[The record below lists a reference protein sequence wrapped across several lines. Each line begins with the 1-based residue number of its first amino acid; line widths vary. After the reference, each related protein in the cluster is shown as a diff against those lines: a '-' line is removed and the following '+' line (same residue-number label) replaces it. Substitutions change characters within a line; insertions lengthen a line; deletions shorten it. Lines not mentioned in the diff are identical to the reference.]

1 MEAWRDRTRQ
11 MTGTPFSFARQ
22 GEIETANRV
31 RRVRTRGRGEGGMET
46 CIGEEREDGGE
57 G

>member
-1 MEAWRDRTRQ
+1 MEASWRDRTRR
-11 MTGTPFSFARQ
+11 MTGTPFSFARR

-31 RRVRTRGRGEGGMET
+31 RVEGGNKRKR
-46 CIGEEREDGGE
+46 GGRPVSKRNGGE